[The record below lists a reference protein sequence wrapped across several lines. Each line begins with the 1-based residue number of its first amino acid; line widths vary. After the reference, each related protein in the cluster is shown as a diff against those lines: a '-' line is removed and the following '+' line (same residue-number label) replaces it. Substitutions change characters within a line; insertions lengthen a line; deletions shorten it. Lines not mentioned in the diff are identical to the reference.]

1 MASKLQLF
9 KHSKSKY
16 KYMKHSTFKII
27 ATAAI
32 LFTGAHV
39 NAFCGFY
46 VAKAGAQLFNN
57 KSEVILVRD
66 GKKTVITMSND
77 FKGNVKDFAMV
88 VPVPVVLQENQIRIA
103 DAGIFQRLDAYSAPR
118 LVEYYDENPC
128 QRIYWDSEVSEAAV
142 PMSELKRSANRMVE
156 KEEVVIE
163 AQYQIGEYDILLLSA
178 KESVG
183 LKNWLIA
190 NQYSIPDKAERV
202 LEPYIKSNMKFFVVK
217 VNLEQK
223 TKSGFD
229 YLSPIQ
235 IEFES
240 DKFMLPLRL
249 GMANSTGEQDLI
261 VYAFTRSGRV
271 EATNYRTLQMPTAR
285 YIPVFAKE
293 KFAQMYVDLFEK
305 QYTSEGKNSV
315 FLEYAWNVTPTWG
328 GMKCDPCI
336 GPPPIFADLTK
347 AGVSWAAGAGNSV
360 FFTRLHVRYSEAK
373 FPEDLFFQVTP
384 NTEHYQARYIITH
397 PAQGDLSCDDGK
409 TYLLNLKNRRKRELA
424 ELAALTGWNTQ
435 KYTRYVDE
443 GSGWIDEKK
452 EDIIPLN
459 QPNDLPPGSKKP
471 LFFVVFLSVLTLL
484 AYVQFRMRNP
494 AILHRKI

>member
-1 MASKLQLF
+1 M
-9 KHSKSKY
+9 KHSK
-16 KYMKHSTFKII
+16 II
-27 ATAAI
+27 LTMAGAI
-32 LFTGAHV
+32 LLSGTQV
-39 NAFCGFY
+39 MAFCGFY

-88 VPVPVVLQENQIRIA
+88 VPVPVVLQENQIRIV

-118 LVEYYDENPC
+118 LVEYYDDNPC
-128 QRIYWDSEVSEAAV
+128 ERNYYDREVSEAAV
-142 PMSELKRSANRMVE
+142 PMSAENIRLYKSKE

-183 LKNWLIA
+183 LKNWLLA
-190 NQYSIPDKAERV
+190 NGYAIPEKAERV

-217 VNLEQK
+217 VNLEKQA
-223 TKSGFD
+223 KSGFD

-235 IEFES
+235 IAFES

-261 VYAFTRSGRV
+261 LYAFTRSGRV

-285 YIPVFAKE
+285 NIPVFAKE
-293 KFAQMYVDLFEK
+293 KFEQMYVDLFEK
-305 QYTSEGKNSV
+305 EYRSEGKNSV

-336 GPPPIFADLTK
+336 GPPPIYADLSK
-347 AGVSWAAGAGNSV
+347 AGVDWAASGASV
-360 FFTRLHVRYSEAK
+360 FFTRMHVRYSEAK

-384 NTEHYQARYIITH
+384 NNEHYQARYIITH

-409 TYLLNLKNRRKRELA
+409 TYVLNLKNRRKRELA

-435 KYTRYVDE
+435 KYTRYIED
-443 GSGWIDEKK
+443 GSGWVDEKR
-452 EDIIPLN
+452 EDMVPLS
-459 QPNDLPPGSKKP
+459 DKKDGP
-471 LFFVVFLSVLTLL
+471 SAPMFFAVFLTLL
-484 AYVQFRMRNP
+484 SLLAYHQFRLKP
-494 AILHRKI
+494 AGITTELKN